1 MGARRSRADTVF
13 KALLF
18 LLASSTVFLT
28 LLFFYEPTTHSSL
41 TLGEGFAFILSSEWN
56 PVGNFYDV
64 LLIVHGSVVTSA
76 MILLTAVPMSGCHLL
91 PHPHDH
97 GI

>member
-41 TLGEGFAFILSSEWN
+41 TLGEGFAFILGSEWN
-56 PVGNFYDV
+56 PIGDFYV
-64 LLIVHGSVVTSA
+64 LPMIHGSVVTSA
-76 MILLTAVPMSGCHLL
+76 IILLMGVPMSGCHLL
-91 PHPHDH
+91 PHRHDH
-97 GI
+97 EV